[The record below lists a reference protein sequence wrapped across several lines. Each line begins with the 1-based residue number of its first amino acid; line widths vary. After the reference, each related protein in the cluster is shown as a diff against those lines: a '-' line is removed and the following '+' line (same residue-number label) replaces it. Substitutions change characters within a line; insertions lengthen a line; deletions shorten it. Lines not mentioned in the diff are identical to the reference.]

1 MDIVLKEECITI
13 TSLSGEG
20 GTLQTSG
27 NERQYTEYKTAL
39 SDDIQLKK
47 LNKNKTKTKILENKT
62 LSSILN
68 VNKVACV
75 NYRIVLVCKC
85 LLIKKPPKRNLLTFS
100 Q

>member
-13 TSLSGEG
+13 TSLRGEG

-47 LNKNKTKTKILENKT
+47 TKQKQNENLGK
-62 LSSILN
+62 
-68 VNKVACV
+68 
-75 NYRIVLVCKC
+75 
-85 LLIKKPPKRNLLTFS
+85 
-100 Q
+100 

>member
-47 LNKNKTKTKILENKT
+47 QNKNKTKILENKT
-62 LSSILN
+62 SSILN

-75 NYRIVLVCKC
+75 NCRIVLV
-85 LLIKKPPKRNLLTFS
+85 NFNAS
-100 Q
+100 AY

>member
-47 LNKNKTKTKILENKT
+47 QNENLGK
-62 LSSILN
+62 
-68 VNKVACV
+68 
-75 NYRIVLVCKC
+75 
-85 LLIKKPPKRNLLTFS
+85 
-100 Q
+100 